1 MDAAPAGG
9 EEAAT
14 SRRRSRWGEAEAA
27 GEADPSKKKSR
38 WGNKEETPLMSL
50 GSASLIVQQNPEL
63 IKIQVRLTE
72 IQRLQALPR
81 CLHCRIGS
89 ALSCRFQR
97 TGRISSPWF
106 RVSQDPVFHTHLP
119 DACALNSVR

>member
-72 IQRLQALPR
+72 IQRLQALSR
-81 CLHCRIGS
+81 CMHCRIVGALELPFFS
-89 ALSCRFQR
+89 ALDAHFPLLVSSLSGSC
-97 TGRISSPWF
+97 
-106 RVSQDPVFHTHLP
+106 VSHPP
-119 DACALNSVR
+119 P